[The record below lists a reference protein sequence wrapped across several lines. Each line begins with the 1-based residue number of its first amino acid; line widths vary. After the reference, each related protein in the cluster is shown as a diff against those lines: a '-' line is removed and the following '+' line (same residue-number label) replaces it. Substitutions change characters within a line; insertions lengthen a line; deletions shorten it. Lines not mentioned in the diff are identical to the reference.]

1 MSKYKVLKMSKEGL
15 EEAIKGLSEIRPSME
30 NVVRM
35 CNGIN
40 KKQADFDVKQM
51 GEHFDTAINAMI
63 TVLMMMDN
71 MKESEVKQ

>member
-15 EEAIKGLSEIRPSME
+15 EDAIKGLSEIRPSME

-35 CNGIN
+35 CNGMD
-40 KKQADFDVKQM
+40 KKQADFDAKQM
-51 GEHFDTAINAMI
+51 EEHFNTAINAMI

-71 MKESEVKQ
+71 MKGSKEEQ